1 MSQSSPKKDEPK
13 RIAALGD
20 AEPEDVF
27 RKMFRE
33 ADKKIRPEL
42 RQRPKHQ
49 GRGKR
54 NAQEDKSA

>member
-1 MSQSSPKKDEPK
+1 MADKKEK

-27 RKMFRE
+27 RKVFRE

-42 RQRPKHQ
+42 RRSKNQSSAK
-49 GRGKR
+49 GGKR